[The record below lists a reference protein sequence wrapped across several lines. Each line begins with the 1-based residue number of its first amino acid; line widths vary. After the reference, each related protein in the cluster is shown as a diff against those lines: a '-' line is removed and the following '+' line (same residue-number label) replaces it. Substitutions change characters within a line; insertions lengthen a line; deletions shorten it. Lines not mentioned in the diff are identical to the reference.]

1 MTVAS
6 RSAPVVL
13 QSVSKHY
20 GSVVA
25 VDSVSFTIDAGHLEI
40 GRAHV

>member
-25 VDSVSFTIDAGHLEI
+25 VDRSRSRSKPGIW
-40 GRAHV
+40 